1 LSYAV
6 REGGGLGGAELLLL
20 SGGDW
25 IVNGRAVAPPEDK
38 VLKLIPARCK
48 HNPRR
53 EMWCS

>member
-25 IVNGRAVAPPEDK
+25 IVNGRAVAPEDK
-38 VLKLIPARCK
+38 VLKLVPARCK

-53 EMWCS
+53 GMWCS